1 MLVKINLAK
10 YLLVK
15 FRIAIFVEKFI
26 KLKCLI
32 MANYHV
38 SKNKNSGSWSIQK
51 EGGKKSSGSAGT
63 QRDAEKLAKHFAGNT
78 GGGEV
83 RIHGLDGKIRDSDT
97 VQPGNDPNPPKDT
110 KH

>member
-1 MLVKINLAK
+1 
-10 YLLVK
+10 
-15 FRIAIFVEKFI
+15 
-26 KLKCLI
+26 

-38 SKNKNSGSWSIQK
+38 SKDKDLGKWCIKKEGADRCSGFTDTQK
-51 EGGKKSSGSAGT
+51 EAEHRAKELSA
-63 QRDAEKLAKHFAGNT
+63 NS

-97 VQPGNDPNPPKDT
+97 VPPGNDPCPPKDK

>member
-1 MLVKINLAK
+1 
-10 YLLVK
+10 
-15 FRIAIFVEKFI
+15 
-26 KLKCLI
+26 

-38 SKNKNSGSWSIQK
+38 SKNKETGEWRVTREGADRVSGF
-51 EGGKKSSGSAGT
+51 APT
-63 QRDAEKLAKHFAGNT
+63 QSEAERLAKQLSASS

-97 VQPGNDPNPPKDT
+97 VSPGNDPLPPKDT

>member
-1 MLVKINLAK
+1 
-10 YLLVK
+10 
-15 FRIAIFVEKFI
+15 
-26 KLKCLI
+26 

-38 SKNKNSGSWSIQK
+38 SKDKGNGKWNIQK
-51 EGGKKSSGSAGT
+51 EGGSRSSGSADT
-63 QRDAEKLAKHFAGNT
+63 QKEAEKTAKEYAGNS

-97 VQPGNDPNPPKDT
+97 VKPGNDPSSVKDT

>member
-1 MLVKINLAK
+1 
-10 YLLVK
+10 
-15 FRIAIFVEKFI
+15 
-26 KLKCLI
+26 

-38 SKNKNSGSWSIQK
+38 SKDDESNKWKVQK
-51 EGGKKSSGSAGT
+51 EGGQRASGSADT
-63 QRDAEKLAKHFAGNT
+63 QKEAEKMAKQFSANS

-97 VQPGNDPNPPKDT
+97 VKPGNDPSSSKDT